1 MAGVMLTSVLGAAAA
16 GSKQLTV
23 KQHDLAEVQ
32 KLSSSVLFELLAAS
46 FMHFVSKS
54 TAPLLMLPMMGLS
67 SKLKAPIVQIHLLR
81 MKPVGQLA
89 RPFKSGLEAMLSS
102 FGKAGGL
109 GKTMRGAD
117 AVVTPLPEAPASIK
131 TTSTDSTHSSR
142 SAEDDGDVIDLD
154 SGATGGEASPA
165 PASAQINSDKGR
177 AKGSKRSAGSST
189 VKQKQSKHM
198 HIAEQMPQ
206 EVGEDSQGVSQ
217 GAEGEL
223 DSAELLEAIDRLGEL
238 ELGAE

>member
-117 AVVTPLPEAPASIK
+117 AVATSLPEAPASIK
-131 TTSTDSTHSSR
+131 TANTDRTLINR
-142 SAEDDGDVIDLD
+142 NAKEDSEVIDLD
-154 SGATGGEASPA
+154 TGGANSA
-165 PASAQINSDKGR
+165 PESAKTNSAKGR
-177 AKGSKRSAGSST
+177 AKRSKPSAGSSAA
-189 VKQKQSKHM
+189 KQKQPNHVRKEEERPKD
-198 HIAEQMPQ
+198 A
-206 EVGEDSQGVSQ
+206 GEDRQGVSKE
-217 GAEGEL
+217 AEGEL

>member
-117 AVVTPLPEAPASIK
+117 AVATPLPEAPASIK
-131 TTSTDSTHSSR
+131 TANTDRTPTNR
-142 SAEDDGDVIDLD
+142 NAKEDSEVIDLD
-154 SGATGGEASPA
+154 SGATGGANSA
-165 PASAQINSDKGR
+165 PESAPTNSGKGR
-177 AKGSKRSAGSST
+177 AKRSKRSAGSSAA
-189 VKQKQSKHM
+189 KQKQPSHVHKEEERPKD
-198 HIAEQMPQ
+198 A
-206 EVGEDSQGVSQ
+206 GEDKQGVSKE
-217 GAEGEL
+217 AEGEL